1 MGDCNTDPRRGVS
14 LDMGRLFLASL
25 LLIASTLPGTA
36 WAEPTQADTTPTNA
50 PVAAAVAPIRRLIQV
65 DSDLYRGGQPDEA
78 GFRYL
83 RDVVGV
89 DTVLSLRNDITEQAV
104 VESLGMRFIS
114 IPMTYR
120 PLMLGAA
127 PTADAVERFFKVVDD
142 HSLGTVF
149 FHCKRGADRTG
160 TFAALYRVARQGW
173 SLDRAYDE
181 ARDIGMRWWYFPVKS
196 RMARLI
202 PDIPAAD

>member
-1 MGDCNTDPRRGVS
+1 
-14 LDMGRLFLASL
+14 MGRLLPAAL
-25 LLIASTLPGTA
+25 LLTIGLLPGTA
-36 WAEPTQADTTPTNA
+36 WAAPATGAGVPGTSTRPASSPAATTPA
-50 PVAAAVAPIRRLIQV
+50 PAPIVRLIQL
-65 DSDLYRGGQPDEA
+65 DGHLYRGAQPDEA

-83 RDVVGV
+83 RDIVGV
-89 DTVLSLRNDITEQAV
+89 DTVLSFRNDTAEQTL

-120 PLMLGAA
+120 PFMIGAA
-127 PTADAVERFFKVVDD
+127 PTAEAVERFFEVVDD
-142 HSLGTVF
+142 RSLGTVF

-173 SLDRAYDE
+173 KLDRAYDE
-181 ARDIGMRWWYFPVKS
+181 ARDVGMRWWYFPVKG

-202 PDIPAAD
+202 ADIPATN